1 MKPLLTRQALT
12 TGIQW
17 REPMADLD
25 KSIRTAESNS
35 IQRKKT
41 RGIWTSSRSDWK
53 QTIAPPTSLHTKH
66 YDARLPWY
74 TIYPT
79 VSEFSPAVGAE
90 DCEEWLKGLPADEA
104 VSLYLHIP
112 FCRSMCWYCGFPT
125 RITRR
130 QASIVEYLSVLSE
143 EIRLVAEQ
151 APQALPVS
159 DVHFGGGT
167 PTIMPPAE
175 FLALMQILRR
185 RFAFEKAATVAV
197 EIDPR
202 TFTPEMAEALE
213 VAEVT
218 RASLGVQSFD
228 LTVQTKIN
236 RVQCEAIVAAAVEN
250 LRRHKVSRIN
260 FDLMYGLPHQTVQ
273 SCVQSATTAVNMRPD
288 RLAVFGYG
296 HVPSYRKNQ
305 RLIAETALPDVA
317 ARAEQAAAI
326 ADTLI
331 AAGYRQIGL
340 DHFALPDDE
349 LAQRAGRLRRNSLGY
364 SADTCQTLI
373 SFGPSAIGRLGKG
386 YVQNEIAQSS
396 YSRRIAVGQLATARG
411 YRLSV
416 EDRVRADIIERLMC
430 NLEVDVPAVCAAH
443 GFDPIP
449 LLDRAEP
456 LTPLVED
463 GIVDIDKGFVRVRQ
477 EHGFVLRSVAAAFDA
492 YLDRSRY

>member
-1 MKPLLTRQALT
+1 MADGEKSIT
-12 TGIQW
+12 TGGLHSMQ
-17 REPMADLD
+17 RE
-25 KSIRTAESNS
+25 KTREIRT
-35 IQRKKT
+35 
-41 RGIWTSSRSDWK
+41 SSWSGWRR
-53 QTIAPPTSLHTKH
+53 TITPPTSLHAKH

-79 VSEFSPAVGAE
+79 VPEFSPTVGVE
-90 DCEEWLKGLPADEA
+90 TCEEWLKGLPAGEA
-104 VSLYLHIP
+104 VSLYLHVP

-130 QASIVEYLSVLSE
+130 EASIVEYLAVLRE

-151 APQALPVS
+151 TPQPLPVS

-167 PTIMPPAE
+167 PTSIPPAD
-175 FLALMQILRR
+175 FLALMQLLRR
-185 RFAFEKAATVAV
+185 RFAFKKAATVAV

-202 TFTPEMAEALE
+202 TFTPKMAEALE
-213 VAEVT
+213 VAEVN

-236 RVQCEAIVAAAVEN
+236 RVQCEAVVTAAVEN

-260 FDLMYGLPHQTVQ
+260 FDLMYGLPHQTVH
-273 SCVQSATTAVNMRPD
+273 SCVQSATTAVAMRPD
-288 RLAVFGYG
+288 RLAVFGYA

-305 RLIAETALPDVA
+305 RLIDETALPDAA

-349 LAQRAGRLRRNSLGY
+349 LAVAQRAGRLRRNSLGY
-364 SADTCQTLI
+364 SADTCPTLI
-373 SFGPSAIGRLGKG
+373 GFGPSAIGRLGKG

-396 YSRRIAVGQLATARG
+396 YSRHIAAGHLATSRG

-430 NLEVDVPAVCAAH
+430 DLEADVPAISAAH
-443 GFDPIP
+443 GFDPTP
-449 LLDRAEP
+449 LLDRAER
-456 LTPLVED
+456 LTPLAED
-463 GIVDIDKGFVRVRQ
+463 GIVDIDNGLVIVRQ
-477 EHGFVLRSVAAAFDA
+477 EHFFELRSVAAAFDA
-492 YLDRSRY
+492 YLDRSPY